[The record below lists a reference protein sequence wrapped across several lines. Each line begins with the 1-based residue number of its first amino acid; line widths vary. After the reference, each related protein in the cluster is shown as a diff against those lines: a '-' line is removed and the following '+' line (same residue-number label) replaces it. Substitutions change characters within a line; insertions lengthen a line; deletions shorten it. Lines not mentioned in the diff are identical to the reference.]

1 MKIFKKKTLIF
12 ITTCYN
18 VKCCHWNSFGS
29 AQKLS
34 KHLWTVLVMIG
45 RLQKI
50 RQGCLKIPENKNLM
64 HFTQK
69 RLTGM
74 IKHCRKKSSN
84 HHLLTWHLKD
94 YSIDP
99 DNLNCIEFYLPS
111 HQGCFSLNPQV
122 HHFMVFPG
130 TKFSTVDGPYYQIN
144 TAEPR

>member
-1 MKIFKKKTLIF
+1 
-12 ITTCYN
+12 
-18 VKCCHWNSFGS
+18 
-29 AQKLS
+29 
-34 KHLWTVLVMIG
+34 MIG

-50 RQGCLKIPENKNLM
+50 VENVWIFLSWQDKNLM

-74 IKHCRKKSSN
+74 IKHCSKKSSN

-94 YSIDP
+94 YSVDP
-99 DNLNCIEFYLPS
+99 DNLNCNEFYIPS

-130 TKFSTVDGPYYQIN
+130 TKFSTVDGPYYQVN
-144 TAEPR
+144 TVEPC